1 MEQKKNHIEGVKY
14 ISLDV
19 NHIKE
24 IKNDF
29 DLIYHL
35 AGLSRIQHHLKNLH
49 LLLFQI
55 QKGWSQLLNGLDQTA
70 QKLFIPG
77 SYSFHH
83 DPYQSPYA
91 FYKYLGEEVCRMYR
105 KVYDRNIEIVR
116 FYNVYGPNE
125 LFTVNGQQ

>member
-1 MEQKKNHIEGVKY
+1 MKILVTGGAGFIGTNLLLELKKQNHKLVSVDNYSIGTNHIEGVKY

-35 AGLSRIQHHLKNLH
+35 AGLSRINHHLENLH

-70 QKLFIPG
+70 QKLFTWIIFF
-77 SYSFHH
+77 SSRSLLIFHI
-83 DPYQSPYA
+83 
-91 FYKYLGEEVCRMYR
+91 L
-105 KVYDRNIEIVR
+105 
-116 FYNVYGPNE
+116 
-125 LFTVNGQQ
+125 